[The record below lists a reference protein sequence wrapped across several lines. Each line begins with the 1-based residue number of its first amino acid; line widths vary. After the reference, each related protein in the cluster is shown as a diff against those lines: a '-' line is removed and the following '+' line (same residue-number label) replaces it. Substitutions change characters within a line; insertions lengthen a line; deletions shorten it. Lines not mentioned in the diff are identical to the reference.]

1 MTAYL
6 VLIVLVLP
14 GQDAP
19 RQELQRQLISASS
32 QSVCQAHA
40 DKLAEEQRRHH
51 AEIVRRL
58 QASVRGVCVQQ
69 GGAT

>member
-6 VLIVLVLP
+6 VIVLLVMP

-51 AEIVRRL
+51 AAVLQRL
-58 QASVRGVCVQQ
+58 KARVHGVCVQQ
-69 GGAT
+69 GEMA

>member
-6 VLIVLVLP
+6 VIVLLVLP

-51 AEIVRRL
+51 AEVLQRL
-58 QASVRGVCVQQ
+58 KARVHGVCVQQ
-69 GGAT
+69 GEMA